1 VKKVFENF
9 DFSLVGQMQSL
20 LESHGIETFLRNQY
34 GSLMGELPFVEVVP
48 QLFILDDND
57 LERAL
62 SLLKLQPTDDEP
74 AENWLKL
81 HPVLEVWHRSRRR
94 LAENSSNVCHTNFCA
109 GQPVI
114 ENDAVPVGGPGYRFT
129 GHARDFPVR
138 SAIVPDN

>member
-34 GSLMGELPFVEVVP
+34 GSLMGELPFVDRKLVVP
-48 QLFILDDND
+48 
-57 LERAL
+57 RM
-62 SLLKLQPTDDEP
+62 
-74 AENWLKL
+74 WRGRGRKL